1 MVRTPTRKARGASL
15 PVEIRLALFQLD
27 ERVHAWNEA
36 DEAHDHDTRERLT
49 EEIDALAETL
59 FLAVL
64 RHFGS
69 KAVRE
74 HFGDDA
80 PRLDGQG
87 SENTRLH
94 LPASALVNDPR
105 SHAGHPAGMGQSSTF
120 QRVTVE
126 TGSGNQEGCLVFVEG
141 RLVAVLVRPDGKE
154 HAERGLQ
161 GKWFLETGFG
171 LCAGGALPTPVFASL
186 DEAQQWVHE
195 RVAAAGR
202 ES

>member
-1 MVRTPTRKARGASL
+1 
-15 PVEIRLALFQLD
+15 VEIRLALFQLD

-49 EEIDALAETL
+49 EEIDAQAETL

-69 KAVRE
+69 EAVRE

-80 PRLDGQG
+80 PWLDGQG
-87 SENTRLH
+87 SENTRLP
-94 LPASALVNDPR
+94 LAASAQVNDPR
-105 SHAGHPAGMGQSSTF
+105 SHAGHPAGTEQSSMF
-120 QRVTVE
+120 QPVTVE

-141 RLVAVLVRPDGKE
+141 RLVAVLVRLDGKE
-154 HAERGLQ
+154 PAERDLQ
-161 GKWFLETGFG
+161 GKWFLEAGFG
-171 LCAGGALPTPVFASL
+171 LRTGGAVPTPAFASL

-202 ES
+202 KS